1 MSPFTKSPPP
11 FNSSSEMQNHSLLP
25 SRRSTPTWSF
35 LQPWNLTLSWWLQ
48 VLRKAFLSSYWVI
61 SLGRGEKKHVYINP
75 KPITSWKPQ
84 KMDGLLVDT
93 FLFPSGWGSRFRIFV
108 FGAANSDHILLA
120 FLQKPRSMVQWLM
133 TNGSIWIQAIVFFPI
148 KLRHCPLNHDYG
160 GRDYFVGDLELEH
173 NR

>member
-11 FNSSSEMQNHSLLP
+11 FNSSSEMQNHSLLQ

-61 SLGRGEKKHVYINP
+61 SLGRGEKK
-75 KPITSWKPQ
+75 
-84 KMDGLLVDT
+84 T
-93 FLFPSGWGSRFRIFV
+93 FLYKPKTNYQLETPKNGWFVGWYFSFSKWMGFQIQNLRFRCRKF
-108 FGAANSDHILLA
+108 
-120 FLQKPRSMVQWLM
+120 RSHSAGLPPETKKHGSM